1 MLKIYGRADG
11 INVRKVLWLCEEM
24 SLAYEREDWGR
35 GYRPTSEPEF
45 QRVSHFGLVP
55 VIEDD
60 GFILRESNSILR
72 YLAGKH
78 GRHDLLPQD
87 LRARATVE
95 AWMDWGVSD
104 GFAGLRP
111 VFLGLHAKTPE
122 FVGKTELIN
131 WGIWHWNRQLQ
142 KLDADLAASGSPYV
156 SGANFTLADI
166 PVGMIVNRWLSL
178 DFEKPKLPA
187 VARYYEQLR
196 TRPAYRIHGANGT
209 P

>member
-24 SLAYEREDWGR
+24 SLTYEREDWGR
-35 GYRPTSEPEF
+35 GYRPTTDPEF

-72 YLAGKH
+72 YLARKH
-78 GRHDLLPQD
+78 GRVDLLPAE
-87 LRARATVE
+87 LRALASVE

-122 FVGKTELIN
+122 FVGKRELID

-142 KLDADLAASGSPYV
+142 KLDADLAKSGGPYV
-156 SGANFTLADI
+156 CGENFTLADI
-166 PVGMIVNRWLSL
+166 PVGMIVNRWLKL
-178 DFEKPKLPA
+178 EFEKPELPA
-187 VARYYEQLR
+187 VRRYYEQLG
-196 TRPAYRIHGANGT
+196 TRPAYLLHGNNGLV
-209 P
+209 